1 MLFTGEYEHTIDAKR
16 RMAIPAELR
25 ARLDPDGAGL
35 TFYLSEG
42 ANGAIWLW
50 LEETFERIAAVI
62 EESLLPAEEMT
73 EFDELTFPT
82 ARRVDTDSAGR
93 IRLSERMLAE
103 VGIGSRVVILGM
115 RDHLELRSP
124 EDWETRRRDTLARK
138 TEILDRARRT
148 IAHSAPREGAGGA

>member
-42 ANGAIWLW
+42 ANGALWLW
-50 LEETFERIAAVI
+50 PEQTFERMAAEI
-62 EESLLPAEEMT
+62 EASLLPAEEMT
-73 EFDELTFPT
+73 DFDELFFPT
-82 ARRVDTDSAGR
+82 ARRVETDAAGR
-93 IRLSERMLAE
+93 IRLSERMLAA
-103 VGIGSRVVILGM
+103 VGIGARVVILGV

-124 EDWETRRRDTLARK
+124 EDWETRRRETLARK
-138 TEILDRARRT
+138 PEIIERARRT
-148 IAHSAPREGAGGA
+148 IAQSARKEGAGGA